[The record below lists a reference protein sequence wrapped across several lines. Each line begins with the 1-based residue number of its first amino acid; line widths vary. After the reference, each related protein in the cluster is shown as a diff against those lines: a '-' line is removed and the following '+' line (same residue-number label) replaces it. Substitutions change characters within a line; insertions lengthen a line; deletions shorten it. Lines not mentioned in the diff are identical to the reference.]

1 MIGIDHDLAAQ
12 AVHLR
17 NQFTPAQLAQLTRL
31 IGPVP
36 DTGLMTAEKFERVM
50 DLMAGQQR
58 RRGFSDRSIRA
69 ARLVL
74 VMGASVAEAAQEVGL
89 ARQVVH
95 RLMIRI
101 RARLQALPADW
112 IKVDTWLP
120 PAEAQQ
126 VIELAAQLLANYR
139 VLEGRE

>member
-1 MIGIDHDLAAQ
+1 MSSIDQDLAAQ
-12 AVHLR
+12 ALHLR
-17 NQFTPAQLAQLTRL
+17 NQFSPAQLAQLVRL

-36 DTGLMTAEKFERVM
+36 DTGLMSAEKFERVM

-58 RRGFSDRSIRA
+58 RRGFSERSIRA

-95 RLMIRI
+95 RLMGRI
-101 RARLQALPADW
+101 RERLQALPADW

-126 VIELAAQLLANYR
+126 VIELAAQLLATYHR
-139 VLEGRE
+139 LEARE

>member
-1 MIGIDHDLAAQ
+1 MSSIDQDLAAH
-12 AVHLR
+12 ALHLR
-17 NQFTPAQLAQLTRL
+17 NQFSPAQLAQLVRL

-36 DTGLMTAEKFERVM
+36 NTGLMSAEKFERVM

-95 RLMIRI
+95 RLMVRI

-126 VIELAAQLLANYR
+126 VIVLADKLLTNYQAWK
-139 VLEGRE
+139 GRG